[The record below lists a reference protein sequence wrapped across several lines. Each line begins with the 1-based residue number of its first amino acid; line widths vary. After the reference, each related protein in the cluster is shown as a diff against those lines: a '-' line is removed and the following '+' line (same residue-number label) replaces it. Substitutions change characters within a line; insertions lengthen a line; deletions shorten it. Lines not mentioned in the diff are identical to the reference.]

1 MISQNTRLHSMT
13 NYKFLKRINE
23 PEKSLSRLLVKL
35 MLDRKKNWKFFHI
48 NTELILMRLL
58 MENLLMLDWMNKKK
72 RNC

>member
-1 MISQNTRLHSMT
+1 MT